1 MKAPPRLGRV
11 VLSAVAYIGA
21 LALVA
26 ALTFIV
32 VIFLAGPHAG
42 LLPHWLEIV
51 VFAAAW
57 LIVLVLPAL
66 AARWEWRRLGAR
78 EPGHSPR

>member
-1 MKAPPRLGRV
+1 MKAPRAVGPI
-11 VLSAVAYIGA
+11 VLSALAYLAA

-26 ALTFIV
+26 VLTFFA

-42 LLPHWLEIV
+42 LLPHWLEVV
-51 VFAAAW
+51 VFAAAL

-66 AARWEWRRLGAR
+66 AARWVWRRLAAR
-78 EPGHSPR
+78 QPENAPH